1 MEIRHLRYF
10 LAVAEEL
17 HFGRAARRLRIAQP
31 PLSRQIRDLE
41 DEMAVQLF
49 RRDRRGVALTPAGT
63 SFLGDVRGILGSL
76 DRAVDQAQRADRGEV
91 GSIMVGYVSS
101 VAYSGLPE
109 VLRAF
114 RLRYPE
120 VSIGLHEMPPAAQVK
135 ALRDGEIDVGFVR
148 APMEESSL
156 DSEVVRREP
165 LVAALPA
172 AHPLAAS
179 KRIDLASLAGE
190 PFILFPRWRGPG
202 FFDYIVGLCRAAGF
216 SPRIAYEAAQLD
228 ILSLVA
234 GGMGVSIVPSSIR
247 AVRRAGI
254 AFRPIVGNPSAD
266 LLVAWRAPEPSPVV
280 REFVAIVQKMG
291 MGQSKLRSPKT

>member
-10 LAVAEEL
+10 VAVAEEL

-41 DEMAVQLF
+41 DEMEVQLF
-49 RRDRRGVALTPAGT
+49 LRDRRGVALTQAGA
-63 SFLGDVRGILGSL
+63 SFLGDVRGVLGAL
-76 DRAVDQAQRADRGEV
+76 ARAVDQARRADRGEV
-91 GSIMVGYVSS
+91 GKIRVGYVSS

-114 RLRYPE
+114 RLKYPE

-135 ALRDGEIDVGFVR
+135 GLRDGEIDVGFVR
-148 APMEESSL
+148 APMEESAL
-156 DSEVVRREP
+156 ESEVVRREP

-172 AHPLAAS
+172 SH
-179 KRIDLASLAGE
+179 RLASSRRIELSSLARE

-216 SPRIAYEAAQLD
+216 SPSIAYEAAQLD

-234 GGMGVSIVPSSIR
+234 AGLGVSIVPSSIR

-254 AFRPIVGNPSAD
+254 VFRPIVGNPRAD

-280 REFVAIVQKMG
+280 REFVALVRKMG
-291 MGQSKLRSPKT
+291 MGKRV